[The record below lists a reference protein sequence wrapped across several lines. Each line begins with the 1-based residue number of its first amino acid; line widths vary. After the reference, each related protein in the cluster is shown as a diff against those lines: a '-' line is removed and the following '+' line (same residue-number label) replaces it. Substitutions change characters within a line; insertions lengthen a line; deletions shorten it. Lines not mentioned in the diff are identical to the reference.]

1 MRTMTLLGRLL
12 APVAALLA
20 LASPS
25 TAAAP
30 AGRPAL
36 WAVSDSDTT
45 VYLFGTIHLL
55 PANYQWRTPRFNQ
68 AVSSSQQLVVETLV
82 DLQKPDGI
90 QAAKLNLGF
99 SRGLPPIAERVPPEK
114 RALLRSVIAKSGI
127 PEKYYDQ
134 METWLAA
141 FELLG
146 VRFREIGLAGEA
158 GPEQTLQREFTAA
171 RKPIGE
177 LETNAE
183 QLGYF
188 DKLPEAAQRILLE
201 GAIEEPKN
209 MNNDFAKMLAS
220 WSRGDV
226 KAISVSFNRDLSV
239 SPALKEAL
247 LDRRNANWSRWVGQR
262 MAIPGSVML
271 AVGAGH
277 LAGPESL
284 VAMLK
289 REGYK
294 VRRVQ

>member
-1 MRTMTLLGRLL
+1 MTLLGRLL

-68 AVSSSQQLVVETLV
+68 AVSSSQQLVVETVV

-209 MNNDFAKMLAS
+209 MNHDFAKMLAS

-262 MAIPGSVML
+262 MAAPGSVMV

-294 VRRVQ
+294 VRRLQ